1 MAFKTRRQYELEDD
15 KKQALRDIK
24 FQRAERS
31 DIKSTR
37 GGKRYFKVPRT
48 KESDKPTQEK
58 KMTPLA
64 QKLRKLTNEGKEMIR
79 QQTVISG
86 SPTPPAGSSGGR
98 KPRDPS
104 RDKRES
110 GGGLTWTKVK
120 SEDKEQ
126 AMDQE
131 EDLEELTDGE
141 LEEIE
146 KKLDGVKR
154 RIRNLVTTPDVYPS
168 ELKNE
173 KQLKEHKERAKEQS
187 KILNEAKDKIKL
199 ESRET
204 QAMYK
209 ANKVPKKVRPES
221 PSKENNYQTQIDKPI
236 QQRALSEKI
245 RKLKKG
251 HLNQTGGA
259 GEKNKPSEPHLF
271 STRTGQEGD
280 VLGSTPLGET
290 DGVHTGQGGRQEL
303 PMYKHTETSG
313 SLGGKEIPESGGKK
327 TERKITTNSGSATI
341 GGGRTGGD
349 KRFNAGSGKV
359 RGSGKITLEGTR
371 RMMEQVRRDQEAQ
384 NNKKDKPT
392 PPPQEDVPESSK
404 TPELS
409 DLARQVRQFDRKPRD
424 KKGKIIKAWEEWL
437 MKYEETKEDKI
448 NATKLNEKRAITEGK
463 VRPPTPKHLVK
474 PAWKSWLEKDQ
485 GQGDAK
491 YGNPHETGMED
502 PRVLQTS
509 QDDFSMEEK
518 EEEKDEGNKPY
529 IERNGK
535 TE

>member
-1 MAFKTRRQYELEDD
+1 
-15 KKQALRDIK
+15 
-24 FQRAERS
+24 
-31 DIKSTR
+31 
-37 GGKRYFKVPRT
+37 
-48 KESDKPTQEK
+48 
-58 KMTPLA
+58 
-64 QKLRKLTNEGKEMIR
+64 
-79 QQTVISG
+79 
-86 SPTPPAGSSGGR
+86 
-98 KPRDPS
+98 
-104 RDKRES
+104 
-110 GGGLTWTKVK
+110 
-120 SEDKEQ
+120 
-126 AMDQE
+126 
-131 EDLEELTDGE
+131 
-141 LEEIE
+141 
-146 KKLDGVKR
+146 
-154 RIRNLVTTPDVYPS
+154 
-168 ELKNE
+168 
-173 KQLKEHKERAKEQS
+173 
-187 KILNEAKDKIKL
+187 
-199 ESRET
+199 
-204 QAMYK
+204 MYK
-209 ANKVPKKVRPES
+209 ANKVPQNKIPRS
-221 PSKENNYQTQIDKPI
+221 PNKENNYQTQIDKPI

-245 RKLKKG
+245 RKVKKTI
-251 HLNQTGGA
+251 NQTGGA

-327 TERKITTNSGSATI
+327 TERKITTNSGSATT

-371 RMMEQVRRDQEAQ
+371 RMMEQVKRDQEAQ
-384 NNKKDKPT
+384 NDKKNKPT

-409 DLARQVRQFDRKPRD
+409 DLARQIRQFDRKRRD
-424 KKGKIIKAWEEWL
+424 KKGKIVKAWESWL
-437 MKYEETKEDKI
+437 MKYEETKEDKT

-485 GQGDAK
+485 GQGDAR
-491 YGNPHETGMED
+491 YANPHETGMED

-509 QDDFSMEEK
+509 KDDFSMEEK